1 MILYYIIVL
10 FSALPNQPW
19 FGTQV
24 GGAGFTIFKYVGV
37 LAFFYSLLYAGVKGG
52 IPNLFQTWQIRFFV
66 ALSLLA
72 FASYLFMGD
81 KTNVVM
87 SPFMIYVS
95 FLFMCFV
102 SLALIDTSR
111 RLRHSLLAFMGSLA
125 LASLYVLREF
135 QKAGF
140 QKGYRAGYVAG
151 DANYF
156 AANALLALALA
167 YYLLRTKQS
176 RWQKAYCLGCAVLT
190 ALAFVASGSRGG
202 FLALCVCSLFVFL
215 RTRKK
220 LRLVLV
226 ALLFLPVLAFSSTSP
241 LHRILHPASGEIE
254 SSQAHEILFK
264 GGLRV
269 FLEHPVAGIG
279 LGNFKSTM
287 DSMGLFQGRSG
298 YMAHDVYVEYAAEL
312 GIVGILL
319 FIGIL
324 VSVYRSLERVR
335 KLAMRYDDEFFFAV
349 TSGMQTG
356 LLGYCVASFFLSA
369 EYQKTFWILIFLS
382 ASVPSLFR
390 TRHSTADQLQA
401 GRTEMPNDPSHLVY
415 SDSPREIDEVDV
427 KQT

>member
-19 FGTQV
+19 FGADF
-24 GGAGFTIFKYVGV
+24 GGAGFTVFKYVGS
-37 LAFFYSLLYAGVKGG
+37 LAFFYSLFYVGVKGR
-52 IPNLFQTWQIRFFV
+52 IPNLFQTWQVRFFV

-72 FASYLFMGD
+72 FASYLVMGD
-81 KTNVVM
+81 KTDVVM

-111 RLRHSLLAFMGSLA
+111 RLQHSLLAFMGSLA

-140 QKGYRAGYVAG
+140 QASYRAGYVAG

-156 AANALLALALA
+156 AANAILALALA

-202 FLALCVCSLFVFL
+202 FLALCVCCLFVFL
-215 RTRKK
+215 RTRNKI
-220 LRLVLV
+220 RLALV

-241 LHRILHPASGEIE
+241 LHRILHPEYGEIG
-254 SSQAHEILFK
+254 SNMAHEVLFK
-264 GGLRV
+264 AGLRV
-269 FLEHPVAGIG
+269 FLGHPVAGVG
-279 LGNFKSTM
+279 LGNFKTTM
-287 DSMGLFQGRSG
+287 DSMGLFQERGG
-298 YMAHDVYVEYAAEL
+298 YMAHNVYVEYAAEL
-312 GIVGILL
+312 GILGLVL
-319 FIGIL
+319 FMGIL
-324 VSVYRSLERVR
+324 VSVYLSLERVR
-335 KLAMRYDDEFFFAV
+335 KLAMRHGDEFFFAV

-356 LLGYCVASFFLSA
+356 LLGFCVASLFLSA

-382 ASVPSLFR
+382 ASVPPLFR
-390 TRHSTADQLQA
+390 SRHSTADESQTKRSDMA
-401 GRTEMPNDPSHLVY
+401 NDPTNLVY
-415 SDSPREIDEVDV
+415 PDPPPEIDQVEI
-427 KQT
+427 KGT

>member
-1 MILYYIIVL
+1 MILYYLIVL

-19 FGTQV
+19 FGADF
-24 GGAGFTIFKYVGV
+24 GGAGFTVFKYVGF
-37 LAFFYSLLYAGVKGG
+37 LAFFYSLSYVGMKGR

-72 FASYLFMGD
+72 IASYLVMGK
-81 KTNVVM
+81 KTDVAL

-135 QKAGF
+135 QKTGF
-140 QKGYRAGYVAG
+140 QQEYRAGYVAG

-156 AANALLALALA
+156 AANAILALALA

-176 RWQKAYCLGCAVLT
+176 HWEKAYCFGCAFLT

-202 FLALCVCSLFVFL
+202 FVALCACWLFVFL
-215 RTRKK
+215 RTKKK
-220 LRLVLV
+220 LRLALPV
-226 ALLFLPVLAFSSTSP
+226 LLFLPVLAFSSTSP
-241 LHRILHPASGEIE
+241 LHRILHPAYGEIG
-254 SSQAHEILFK
+254 SNTAHEVLFK
-264 GGLRV
+264 AGVRL

-279 LGNFKSTM
+279 LGNFKTTM
-287 DSMGLFQGRSG
+287 DSMGLFEGRDG

-312 GIVGILL
+312 GILGFLL
-319 FIGIL
+319 FMGIL

-335 KLAMRYDDEFFFAV
+335 KLAMRDDDEFFFAV

-356 LLGYCVASFFLSA
+356 LLGFCVASFFLSA

-390 TRHSTADQLQA
+390 TRHSTADELQA
-401 GRTEMPNDPSHLVY
+401 RSSEMPDVASHLVY
-415 SDSPREIDEVDV
+415 SDSPREIGGVGI
-427 KQT
+427 KGT